1 MDSWYQRSQSS
12 LGLNIFLAWISN
24 GSVCFTLP
32 LKENHRLENRC
43 VLRHISKMK
52 IKSWAIWAA
61 WHSTEKRGPIM
72 SNYWGERKPN
82 HFQTSLARTISC
94 SGNTKAIC
102 FLSFC
107 QQNLYF
113 ASKWKVTKLTSPV
126 RKQASTLST
135 AACTTNDIGKVY
147 LSFMPRIIS
156 CTDSLVSA

>member
-1 MDSWYQRSQSS
+1 M
-12 LGLNIFLAWISN
+12 F
-24 GSVCFTLP
+24 
-32 LKENHRLENRC
+32 
-43 VLRHISKMK
+43 
-52 IKSWAIWAA
+52 SWA
-61 WHSTEKRGPIM
+61 KKFQD
-72 SNYWGERKPN
+72 ERKPN
-82 HFQTSLARTISC
+82 HFQTSLAKAISC

-102 FLSFC
+102 SLSFC

-156 CTDSLVSA
+156 CTDSLVSAYVRGRSGETGRGATDVGIEKEQVKKWSKFFDLPTEPGYRSHCNPNFAQIYIKNTSKG